1 MSEAPASIPSNAI
14 VVEVLNRENYSNW
27 SALVRNYLIGNG
39 LWYDIIQDKDDE
51 KEVPYI
57 EDNDED
63 PKNHIEGNDKGSKPR
78 FQGNFIEALKPPFP
92 MPSPQDEEDP
102 EQSYIEGN
110 DENQTSKKKNEN
122 DSTKS
127 TSAKE
132 SRSRKW
138 EYKNRRALHA
148 IQLSCGKAVGQ
159 IKECKTAKEAWKHLK
174 TSFSEDVYAHYDSK
188 QSRFFSELILQTNV
202 RKGFLDDAKE
212 SISISPEDIFTKS
225 PEGKTVLHV
234 AVEAGHVEIVKILVE
249 MGKKTLV
256 KMQDKKGYT
265 ALALAAKLTDNKEMV
280 ECMVEIGGDELLSI
294 AAKEGPVYEI
304 PVLLASARG
313 HKKMTRFLFNN
324 TPWPLLRRNRWQ
336 CALVLLSRCIYNEIF
351 DVAAAIIQHPD
362 AQRMPLNDEA
372 KNLRPI
378 YALAHMPSAFRS
390 AETRLHWCQLLI
402 YNVLRVEDQNNNKSI
417 EIVFH
422 EPDEIERPYVTTHT
436 LPGLG
441 RLFGR
446 FQLFVQTLII
456 SNFEVIQK
464 IHEKKM
470 NHYHAM
476 EILNC
481 LCERIPTMVEEELRE
496 ASAYDAMLQAAKNGI
511 TEFIESM
518 KGANPDLLL
527 AMDESKRGIFA
538 HAIVNRQEGVF
549 NLIHDIETKEIFTS
563 CEDALKN
570 NLLHIAAEL
579 APSRYLDRISNAALQ
594 MQREL
599 QWFQEVKKVV
609 PRWCHEAKDG
619 NDKTAS
625 EVFTDEHKELLKRG
639 QQWAKETAGAFTL
652 VGTLI
657 ITMMFAAAFTAPG
670 GNDDKHGTPV
680 FLGESTFTFFI
691 VSDAISLITSSSSV
705 LMFIGILTSRYA
717 EQDFIKW
724 LPMKLLFG
732 LVTLFL
738 SVASMMCTFCAAL
751 ALMLKG
757 YYRIVIAAMWLA
769 LLPILVFVPSLLRLT
784 SEISRSTVRFDKL
797 AAKKKKNRDSGS
809 M

>member
-402 YNVLRVEDQNNNKSI
+402 YNV
-417 EIVFH
+417 
-422 EPDEIERPYVTTHT
+422 
-436 LPGLG
+436 
-441 RLFGR
+441 
-446 FQLFVQTLII
+446 
-456 SNFEVIQK
+456 IQK

>member
-1 MSEAPASIPSNAI
+1 MAMKLWVSLESITLTSVVSRHDIFPTILEYCKKITEMKFSCGYIFDVKHSEAMAKCTPNLKVLSIRVIVATMTALCCVLTSLEHLEIIMSEAPASIPSNAI

-351 DVAAAIIQHPD
+351 
-362 AQRMPLNDEA
+362 
-372 KNLRPI
+372 
-378 YALAHMPSAFRS
+378 
-390 AETRLHWCQLLI
+390 
-402 YNVLRVEDQNNNKSI
+402 
-417 EIVFH
+417 
-422 EPDEIERPYVTTHT
+422 
-436 LPGLG
+436 
-441 RLFGR
+441 
-446 FQLFVQTLII
+446 
-456 SNFEVIQK
+456 VIQK